1 MKKILMLVLLLL
13 GLAGAGAGYYFLY
26 FIPQQEL
33 LNVLPDE
40 EPKKPIV
47 EAVAEL
53 PPPLKP
59 ELTDFYVNSP
69 KLGVRE
75 KAESEA
81 FVERVLYRGDKVKIL
96 EKIDGWGR
104 ITDYFV
110 YEDGGP
116 EVAEWIP
123 MDGLVEQPPVIT
135 KQERRATLTEYVSK
149 SDDFKLHEE
158 VFLMKTDELIKEKIC
173 APHDFEELG
182 GWVKSVKY
190 QYREVY
196 FVYCGGQKLA
206 NKIYLDVQ
214 SKQIFY

>member
-33 LNVLPDE
+33 LNVAAE
-40 EPKKPIV
+40 EKPKQPIV
-47 EAVAEL
+47 DMVEKVSS
-53 PPPLKP
+53 PPIP
-59 ELTDFYVNSP
+59 EVTDFYVNSP

-75 KAESEA
+75 KADSEA

-96 EKIDGWGR
+96 EKMDGWGR

-110 YEDGGP
+110 YEEGGP

-123 MDGLVEQPPVIT
+123 MEGLVEQPPVIT
-135 KQERRATLTEYVSK
+135 QQERRATLTEYVSS
-149 SDDFKLHEE
+149 SDDFKLHQE

-190 QYREVY
+190 QEREVY